1 MRSLAAVLLVL
12 AAACATGKRNEAP
25 SIVGNYVL
33 TRIDNH
39 ALPAR
44 SPTEPN
50 VLVVAGSLVLGHG
63 GAFAL
68 TLAASSSPELPP
80 TQATLRG
87 AYEESG
93 NTLTVTPTGTASP
106 SPVIYQ
112 VNRAGVQLTLRDPQ
126 GHRYE
131 FVVR

>member
-1 MRSLAAVLLVL
+1 MRSLAAPLLVL
-12 AAACATGKRNEAP
+12 AAACATRGKPTEPP
-25 SIVGNYVL
+25 SIEGDYRLV
-33 TRIDNH
+33 RIDNH

-50 VLVVAGSLVLGHG
+50 VTVIAGNLVLGRG

-68 TLAASSSPELPP
+68 TLNASSSPELPP

-87 AYEESG
+87 SFEESG
-93 NTLTVTPTGTASP
+93 HTLTVTPSSGGAP
-106 SPVIYQ
+106 MAYQ
-112 VNRAGVQLTLRDPQ
+112 VMRAGVQLTLRDPQ

-131 FVVR
+131 FVIR

>member
-1 MRSLAAVLLVL
+1 MRSLAAAALLVL
-12 AAACATGKRNEAP
+12 AAACATPGKRSEPP
-25 SIVGNYVL
+25 SIVGNYLL

-39 ALPAR
+39 ALPTR

-50 VLVVAGSLVLGHG
+50 VTVVAGTLVLGRA

-68 TLAASSSPELPP
+68 TLNASNSPELPP

-93 NTLTVTPTGTASP
+93 NTLTVTPLNGA
-106 SPVIYQ
+106 PVAYQ
-112 VNRAGVQLTLRDPQ
+112 VLRAGVQLTLRDPQ